1 MPDRPRSPRTLRPK
15 VLIVEDDESI
25 RAALVDALQQT
36 RPDLNVES
44 TETAERA
51 LDLAR
56 RAFADHEPFALVVS
70 DHRMAKM
77 TGAELL
83 ATLEREQLIHA
94 GILAS
99 ATDRAESE
107 LRERGSTSLF
117 LAKPYRIAE
126 LLELI
131 ERALGF

>member
-1 MPDRPRSPRTLRPK
+1 MPGRPRSPRTLRPK

-56 RAFADHEPFALVVS
+56 RAFADQNHS
-70 DHRMAKM
+70 R
-77 TGAELL
+77 
-83 ATLEREQLIHA
+83 
-94 GILAS
+94 S
-99 ATDRAESE
+99 S
-107 LRERGSTSLF
+107 
-117 LAKPYRIAE
+117 
-126 LLELI
+126 
-131 ERALGF
+131 